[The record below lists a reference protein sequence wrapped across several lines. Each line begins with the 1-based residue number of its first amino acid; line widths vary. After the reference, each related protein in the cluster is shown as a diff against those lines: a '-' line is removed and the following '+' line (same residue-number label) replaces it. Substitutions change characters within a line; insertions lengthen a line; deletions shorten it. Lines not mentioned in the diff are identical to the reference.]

1 MRTVALVLILV
12 LSALAAGDVNS
23 IEGLKGLR
31 EVAVVVDAFTP
42 EQVQHGL
49 NPIEFAARIAKTL
62 EEYKLTPISADKLP
76 EHPQNARP
84 LAVGYNVVF

>member
-42 EQVQHGL
+42 EQFQHGL
-49 NPIEFAARIAKTL
+49 NPIEFAAEMTVLLRVVV
-62 EEYKLTPISADKLP
+62 ESAAAHTD
-76 EHPQNARP
+76 RP
-84 LAVGYNVVF
+84 VGLKITA